1 MISPFDQNPEQEPSS
16 QQSYER
22 NLSRDYAPSE
32 RAKVRALDQRAAF
45 NEATLK
51 QRAEAAGANAEIA
64 RSRLGLSQELAD
76 FKIKIAEEKARLAEN
91 NELTKAKRELKVI
104 SDANGFLNDAQGMDP
119 SRPSFDTQLQGMMA
133 GYPDAFESKTVQEWT
148 KYHVPIANSR
158 REREDL
164 LAKEERA
171 KTDATAER
179 TRISEAATKAG
190 AIPTTFTS
198 GGITMQTPAKADAA
212 AAKAEMV
219 SLEKERKLSVDQ
231 FAKARNA
238 RTRAGIVLATALE
251 TKNQNAINAANDL
264 VKAADDDV
272 NESRTRRDEAES
284 ALKVRLPSKT
294 PAAKEQPQ
302 ATVGNPS
309 GMPAPAA
316 PAAAPAADSI
326 TPEEYNAPRP
336 VVTEPK
342 QYASEADARKNGAK
356 AGDIIILINPKTG
369 KPGRAR
375 LD

>member
-133 GYPDAFESKTVQEWT
+133 GYPDAFESKTVQEWA

-158 REREDL
+158 RETAALIEKEAREARAL
-164 LAKEERA
+164 IATEQRKEKAEGKPKITVTRTSETDPITGEPTK
-171 KTDATAER
+171 KTSVTGSPEKVEEYER
-179 TRISEAATKAG
+179 TVTPQTGEA
-190 AIPTTFTS
+190 FLEQF
-198 GGITMQTPAKADAA
+198 GIKPKP
-212 AAKAEMV
+212 K
-219 SLEKERKLSVDQ
+219 KIKYVD
-231 FAKARNA
+231 
-238 RTRAGIVLATALE
+238 G
-251 TKNQNAINAANDL
+251 
-264 VKAADDDV
+264 
-272 NESRTRRDEAES
+272 
-284 ALKVRLPSKT
+284 
-294 PAAKEQPQ
+294 
-302 ATVGNPS
+302 
-309 GMPAPAA
+309 
-316 PAAAPAADSI
+316 
-326 TPEEYNAPRP
+326 TPE
-336 VVTEPK
+336 
-342 QYASEADARKNGAK
+342 G
-356 AGDIIILINPKTG
+356 
-369 KPGRAR
+369 
-375 LD
+375 